1 MTYIRNKKQFI
12 ITKENRQRILKDID
26 DLANLPNGVFAKVKQ
41 YEHGY
46 YIKIIVDKT
55 YIKDNTPENKY
66 NSIPDTIMF
75 LMVVDYAFP
84 KEPPKIFCQTN
95 FCFPNLM
102 DGRNLSKRI
111 GRAHV

>member
-1 MTYIRNKKQFI
+1 MMTFIRNKKQFV

-55 YIKDNTPENKY
+55 YIKESTP
-66 NSIPDTIMF
+66 
-75 LMVVDYAFP
+75 VV
-84 KEPPKIFCQTN
+84 T
-95 FCFPNLM
+95 
-102 DGRNLSKRI
+102 GI
-111 GRAHV
+111 GVSVQLVHRCLV